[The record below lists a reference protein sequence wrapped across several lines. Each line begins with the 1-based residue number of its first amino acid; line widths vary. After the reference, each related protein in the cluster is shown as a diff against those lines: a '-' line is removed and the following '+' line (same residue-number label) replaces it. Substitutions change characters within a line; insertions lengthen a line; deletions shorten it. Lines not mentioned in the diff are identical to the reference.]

1 MLKKYR
7 PSEIKELIVKV
18 PQVFWSQIGGYESVK
33 KEVKKV
39 VELPLQ
45 HASKFAKFGI
55 EPSKGILLYG
65 PPGCSKT
72 MMAKA
77 IATES
82 KLNFIGIK
90 GP

>member
-1 MLKKYR
+1 MLKNYR
-7 PSEIKELIVKV
+7 PSEIKDLIVEV
-18 PQVFWSQIGGYESVK
+18 PEVHWAEIGGYE
-33 KEVKKV
+33 EVKHEIRKV
-39 VELPLQ
+39 TEFPLK
-45 HASKFAKFGI
+45 HPEKFQLMNI
-55 EPSKGILLYG
+55 QPSKGVLLYG